1 MHLRTWI
8 WLTLTILALPGLL
21 QAHGMVWEITTRQ
34 TVAILAAYD
43 DGEPMAYAAVK
54 IFAPG
59 QDRIEHQ
66 NGRTDKNGTFAF
78 MPDTSGQWRII
89 VDGGM
94 GHVINA
100 SFEVDEALTVAPG
113 TALRTPQSRLHGI
126 TAGLGLIF
134 GLTGIALYLRGRQRG
149 SGQR

>member
-8 WLTLTILALPGLL
+8 FLFPAILALPGLL
-21 QAHGMVWEITTRQ
+21 QAHGMVWEIGPRQ

-59 QDRIEHQ
+59 ESQIEHQ

-78 MPDTSGQWRII
+78 MPDTPGQWRII

-94 GHVINA
+94 GHVINTT
-100 SFEVDEALTVAPG
+100 FEVDEALTVSADP
-113 TALRTPQSRLHGI
+113 PVSRPYSRARDI
-126 TAGLGLIF
+126 MAGLGIIM
-134 GLTGIALYLRGRQRG
+134 GVTGVGFYLRARQPGAR
-149 SGQR
+149 S